1 MRVLPNYRR
10 QGTAP
15 FAAFVYAIAAHKVA
29 DAQRTFSR
37 GAVLIDEIPDQAEPS
52 PTPEERVIAAVD
64 RRVANQLL
72 DRLPHRMREVLL
84 LRAGGMSAEVIGQQ
98 LGMSANAVRV
108 TQHRASNKLRT
119 LIEQSEERREIF
131 DTLLSADLQLVAG

>member
-1 MRVLPNYRR
+1 MHDRSTFLP
-10 QGTAP
+10 
-15 FAAFVYAIAAHKVA
+15 
-29 DAQRTFSR
+29 RTR
-37 GAVLIDEIPDQAEPS
+37 GAA
-52 PTPEERVIAAVD
+52 
-64 RRVANQLL
+64 
-72 DRLPHRMREVLL
+72 
-84 LRAGGMSAEVIGQQ
+84 GMSAEVIGQK

>member
-1 MRVLPNYRR
+1 M
-10 QGTAP
+10 
-15 FAAFVYAIAAHKVA
+15 
-29 DAQRTFSR
+29 
-37 GAVLIDEIPDQAEPS
+37 PDQTEPS

-64 RRVANQLL
+64 RRVASQLL
-72 DRLPHRMREVLL
+72 NRLPPRMREVLL
-84 LRAGGMSAEVIGQQ
+84 LRAGGMSAEVIGQR